1 MVGSASA
8 DTPADLGGQGTSSN
22 FENSGW
28 CRSLR
33 GGVEFRVDSG
43 SFSNGDSDKGYEY
56 SLTPPEGHPKTS
68 LDRYRISADDKDRF
82 GNYSVYK
89 PIKDSGIC
97 TFC

>member
-1 MVGSASA
+1 M
-8 DTPADLGGQGTSSN
+8 
-22 FENSGW
+22 
-28 CRSLR
+28 
-33 GGVEFRVDSG
+33 
-43 SFSNGDSDKGYEY
+43 GDSDKGYEY